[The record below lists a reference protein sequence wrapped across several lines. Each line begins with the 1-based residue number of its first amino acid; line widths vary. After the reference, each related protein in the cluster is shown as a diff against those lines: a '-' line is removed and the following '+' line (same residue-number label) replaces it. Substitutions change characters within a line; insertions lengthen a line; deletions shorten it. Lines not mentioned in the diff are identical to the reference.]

1 MFKIVTPSWK
11 QQSDFFSYPDI
22 AIYNIL
28 TLSIRVY
35 SNQLRNMYVKFLKII
50 INKIPPEN
58 VNIYLFYITHLSPFI
73 Y

>member
-1 MFKIVTPSWK
+1 VFKIVTPSWK
-11 QQSDFFSYPDI
+11 QQSEFFSFPDI

-28 TLSIRVY
+28 ILSIRDY
-35 SNQLRNMYVKFLKII
+35 SNQLRNMCMKFVKII

-58 VNIYLFYITHLSPFI
+58 VIIYLFYYTFI